1 MRKTLW
7 MLTLALMLALS
18 GCGGESAAPVPEA
31 QTEPEA
37 LTETAETT
45 QTESAAETAEPA
57 AEIEAAPLPYE
68 GNETGNADLDSQ
80 VYALLEELYDPAATE
95 AENLRTVY
103 DWVCQEITYRAGTA
117 DVSGG
122 FTEALTQELAADGL
136 AKRKGNCD
144 TEAAVMAV
152 LLRRLGYD
160 CEILQGQFQREDGQW
175 VDHAWVLAQVDGEA
189 LHFDP
194 LYGRYYAEDPA
205 DYFMQPDSA
214 LAETHQWDAAAAA
227 E

>member
-7 MLTLALMLALS
+7 MLALALVLALS
-18 GCGGESAAPVPEA
+18 GCGGETAPAA
-31 QTEPEA
+31 QTEP
-37 LTETAETT
+37 TETT
-45 QTESAAETAEPA
+45 QTESAAEPTETAESDAEPA
-57 AEIEAAPLPYE
+57 EPDAEAAAPLPYE
-68 GNETGNADLDSQ
+68 GNETGNADLDGQ
-80 VYALLEELYDPAATE
+80 VYALLEELYDPAAGET
-95 AENLRTVY
+95 ENLRAVY

-122 FTEALTQELAADGL
+122 FTEELTQELAAEGL

-160 CEILQGQFQREDGQW
+160 CEILQGQFLREDGQW
-175 VDHAWVLAQVDGEA
+175 VDHAWVLAQVDGAA
-189 LHFDP
+189 LPFDP
-194 LYGRYYAEDPA
+194 LYGHYYAEDPA

-214 LAETHQWDAAAAA
+214 LAETHQWDAAAA